1 MEAERPHPLT
11 QALAACRRVLVVVAL
26 FSACVNL
33 LMLSVPM
40 YMLQVYDRVLTTGN
54 VDTLLALSAMVVVA
68 LATFGLL
75 DAVRQRILARAGAW
89 LDRRLGSPVLAGAVS
104 EARRSGGRVSAQGLR
119 DLATLRGYLGGA
131 GIMPLFD
138 APWSPVFLVIV
149 FVIHP
154 LLGMI
159 GLGGALLLFGFAVLN
174 DRATRRKL
182 MEANEASVRA
192 FTAADAAIRNADA
205 ITAMGMLPA
214 LARRWRETTDEGL
227 DMQTAASD
235 ASGGI
240 SGAAKFVRLCLQ
252 ASMLGV
258 GGYLVI
264 GNQMSAGSIVA
275 SAIILARGLSP
286 LEQLITAWRAFVSAR
301 SAHDRLAELLDRA
314 PADAESMVLP
324 RPEGRV
330 AFENVTYVP
339 PGTACADHAPVH
351 VPSRGG
357 RGAGRRRPVGRRQDD
372 AGAPAGRFAP
382 ALRGTTCAS
391 TARTW
396 RSGRPP
402 TGGGTSG
409 TCRRPSSCSAA
420 RCATTSPGSARRAT
434 RRCLR
439 QRSSPD
445 AHETILG
452 LPQGYDTPIGEGGV
466 PISGGQ
472 RQRIALARALFGNP
486 ALVVLDEPNAHLD
499 GDGELALSAT
509 VRRLGERNVTV
520 VLIAQRAGVMALVD
534 QVLVLQGGGNRELR
548 AARRDSPAVAPRQHR
563 RGEAGR
569 MTQPP
574 LGDPVRSL
582 LRRAPAAPWRRR
594 APVDAAG
601 HGRRFDHYRRA
612 RGGRAVPGRV
622 RRLGGVGASVQRCG
636 RAPG

>member
-54 VDTLLALSAMVVVA
+54 VDTLLALSAIVVVA

-314 PADAESMVLP
+314 PAEAESTVLP
-324 RPEGRV
+324 RPAGRIEFDKV
-330 AFENVTYVP
+330 SYVP
-339 PGTACADHAPVH
+339 PGVRLPIIRQTTFRLAAGAVLGI
-351 VPSRGG
+351 VGPS
-357 RGAGRRRPVGRRQDD
+357 GAGKTTLVRLLVGSLQPSTGNVRLDGADVAVWPD
-372 AGAPAGRFAP
+372 ADRGRHVGYVPQTVELFAGTVRDNI
-382 ALRGTTCAS
+382 
-391 TARTW
+391 ARL
-396 RSGRPP
+396 G
-402 TGGGTSG
+402 
-409 TCRRPSSCSAA
+409 AA
-420 RCATTSPGSARRAT
+420 RDEEVLAAARLAG
-434 RRCLR
+434 
-439 QRSSPD
+439 

-472 RQRIALARALFGNP
+472 RQRVALARALFGDP

-509 VRRLGERNVTV
+509 VRRLRERHVTA

-534 QVLVLQGGGNRELR
+534 HVLVLR
-548 AARRDSPAVAPRQHR
+548 AGAIEAFGPRDEILPR
-563 RGEAGR
+563 
-569 MTQPP
+569 
-574 LGDPVRSL
+574 
-582 LRRAPAAPWRRR
+582 LRRANIAAVR
-594 APVDAAG
+594 
-601 HGRRFDHYRRA
+601 
-612 RGGRAVPGRV
+612 PG
-622 RRLGGVGASVQRCG
+622 A
-636 RAPG
+636 